1 MRASVPF
8 VIVCDGHGYVNLL
21 NNVPG
26 DTPVEHRNTLHVGGR
41 QAADIACTV
50 LAQYL
55 DKYAQEFEVH
65 SADRFFH
72 KAFCLAHQVVL
83 EQVRMGALTEADEG
97 GLLRY
102 KEARGGAGGAPANAM
117 DAAYFK
123 QPISKWVAQVFPKT
137 KTTPLPPPKKKNRQQ
152 QST

>member
-1 MRASVPF
+1 MWWQVGAVRASVPF

-41 QAADIACTV
+41 QAADIASTV

-55 DKYAQEFEVH
+55 DKYAEEFEVH

-72 KAFCLAHQVVL
+72 KAFCLAHQVVI

-102 KEARGGAGGAPANAM
+102 KEARGAGGAPANAM

-123 QPISKWVAQVFPKT
+123 QPISKWVAQVFPPQK
-137 KTTPLPPPKKKNRQQ
+137 KLRPPPPQKK
-152 QST
+152 